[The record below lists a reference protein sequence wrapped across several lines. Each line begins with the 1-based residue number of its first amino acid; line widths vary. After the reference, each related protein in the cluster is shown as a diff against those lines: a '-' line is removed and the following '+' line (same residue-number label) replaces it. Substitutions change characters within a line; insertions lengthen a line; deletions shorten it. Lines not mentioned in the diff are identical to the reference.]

1 MAQRAYWNGHIRLS
15 LVTFPVRLH
24 AAVTDTEKIRLHKI
38 ERSTGRRIHYQNA
51 TEDQERVEP
60 ADIVKGYEYEK
71 GQYVP
76 IEDEELKKLRVE
88 SKHMIDLVQ
97 FTDMH
102 DIDAIYFE
110 KPYYIVPDGP
120 VANEAFVTLRDSLRA
135 SKKVALG
142 QITLAGKERISC
154 IRPCGKGLVL
164 ETLRY
169 ANEVRRAADIFSDI
183 PDDVDVS
190 RDQIDLAAELI
201 TRKTAPFDPTAFKD
215 HYQEGLLEIINAK
228 LHHRR
233 PDLGPVERQPAKVV
247 NIMDALK
254 RSLAESGGGGS
265 EKSKR
270 APRAKRHSAPHPS
283 KRKHKTGDHHR
294 AS

>member
-24 AAVTDTEKIRLHKI
+24 AAVTDTEKIQLHKI

-51 TEDQERVEP
+51 TDDKEQVE
-60 ADIVKGYEYEK
+60 ASDIVKGYEYEK
-71 GQYVP
+71 GQYIP
-76 IEDEELKKLRVE
+76 IEDDEIKKLRVE

-97 FTDMH
+97 FVDMR
-102 DIDAIYFE
+102 DIDAIYFD
-110 KPYYIVPDGP
+110 KPYFLAPEGP
-120 VANEAFVTLRDSLRA
+120 VADEAFVTLRDSLRA
-135 SKKVALG
+135 VKKVGVG
-142 QITLAGKERISC
+142 QITLSGKERIAV

-169 ANEVRRAADIFSDI
+169 ANEVRHATDIFRDI
-183 PDDVDVS
+183 PDNVPVS
-190 RDQIDLAAELI
+190 KEQVELAAELI
-201 TRKTAPFDPTAFKD
+201 ERKTAPFDPGSFKD

-233 PDLGPVERQPAKVV
+233 PDLGPVEKQPAKVV

-254 RSLAESGGGGS
+254 RSLAQSGV
-265 EKSKR
+265 KPQKR
-270 APRAKRHSAPHPS
+270 TPRP
-283 KRKHKTGDHHR
+283 KRKTASRKKHK

>member
-51 TEDQERVEP
+51 TDDQHRVEP
-60 ADIVKGYEYEK
+60 DDIVKGYEYEK
-71 GQYVP
+71 NQYVP
-76 IEDEELKKLRVE
+76 IEDDELKKLRVE

-120 VANEAFVTLRDSLRA
+120 IADEAFVTLRDSLRA
-135 SKKVALG
+135 AKKVALG
-142 QITLAGKERISC
+142 QITLSGKERIGC

-169 ANEVRRAADIFSDI
+169 ANEVREAADIFREI
-183 PDDVDVS
+183 PDKIDVDPE
-190 RDQIDLAAELI
+190 QIELAAELI
-201 TRKTAPFDPTAFKD
+201 DRKTKAFDPRSFKD

-228 LHHRR
+228 LHHRK
-233 PDLGPVERQPAKVV
+233 PDFGPVERKPAKVV

-254 RSLAESGGGGS
+254 RSLKESGGTVP
-265 EKSKR
+265 ERRR
-270 APRAKRHSAPHPS
+270 APRPRRQTSA
-283 KRKHKTGDHHR
+283 KRKHKAG
-294 AS
+294 